1 MRAKRM
7 KEAGFENSTER
18 GRREVVNTN
27 VNLSAALG
35 VLGFLGAGLLLAV
48 LGLVAL
54 HALVV
59 RRYGR
64 MKVSLVGLALVS
76 AVYFGLVLAFSLAS
90 GERVLARGEEKHFC
104 EIDCHLAYSVAG
116 VRRAKTLGAGAGQA
130 TARGEF
136 VIVTLRTRFDETTI
150 SSRRGD
156 GQLYPNPRRAIVY
169 DAEGH
174 AYEPMEEGRRAL
186 SSEDGTGMPLDTPLR
201 PGESY
206 TTELVFDLPLDAR
219 DPRLLLNESSPETR
233 FIIGHENSPLHKK
246 TEFKL

>member
-1 MRAKRM
+1 M
-7 KEAGFENSTER
+7 
-18 GRREVVNTN
+18 NTN

-35 VLGFLGAGLLLAV
+35 MLGFLGVSFAFTV
-48 LGLVAL
+48 LGLLAL

-64 MKVSLVGLALVS
+64 ATVSVLGLALVA
-76 AVYFGLVLAFSLAS
+76 AVYGGLVLAFSLAS
-90 GERVLARGEEKHFC
+90 EGRVLARGEEKYFC

-116 VRRAKTLGAGAGQA
+116 VRRAKELGVEAARA

-136 VIVTLRTRFDETTI
+136 LIVRLKTRFDEDTI
-150 SSRRGD
+150 SPRRGD
-156 GQLYPNPRRAIVY
+156 APLHPNPRHATVR
-169 DAEGH
+169 DGEGR
-174 AYEPMEEGRRAL
+174 AYEASEEGRYAL
-186 SSEDGTGMPLDTPLR
+186 ATEGSVGMPLDTPLR

-206 TTELVFDLPLDAR
+206 TTELVFDLPAGAR
-219 DPRLLLNESSPETR
+219 DPVLLLNESSPETR